1 MNETLKEKPLT
12 LVAVLGLVCLLA
24 GAALGLVY
32 LGTERGI
39 KARDAEAKRDALLR
53 VHPTASTEGFK
64 LVETEPAENG
74 EPYAYYEVYDK
85 PLDDEMKQLI
95 GYACE
100 GRAHGYSSTIV
111 VTVGLKDDGN
121 TITGISITAQQETP
135 GLGANCEKVEST
147 EYIWHIVSPSD
158 GEPETEPWFQKQ
170 FRERTVDSLVR
181 EGKTYKG
188 ISAIS
193 GATITTNAVVRAV
206 LGAVADFRKASGM
219 GDVDAAT
226 SAMETE
232 WTEESERGNE

>member
-1 MNETLKEKPLT
+1 MNDTLKDKPVT
-12 LVAVLGLVCLLA
+12 LVVMLGLVCLLA

-32 LGTERGI
+32 LVTESGI
-39 KARDAEAKRDALLR
+39 NAREAEAKRDALLR
-53 VHPTASTEGFK
+53 VHPSASPDGFK
-64 LVETEPAENG
+64 LVEVKPDEDG
-74 EPYAYYEVYDK
+74 EPYTYYEVYDK
-85 PLDDEMKQLI
+85 PLDDKMKKRI

-135 GLGANCEKVEST
+135 GLGANCQKTEST
-147 EYIWHIVSPSD
+147 EYIWHMLAPS
-158 GEPETEPWFQKQ
+158 GAKPETEPWFQKQ

-188 ISAIS
+188 VNAIS

-206 LGAVADFRKASGM
+206 LDAVSTFREATGM

-226 SAMETE
+226 SATATE
-232 WTEESERGNE
+232 WTDESEHESE

>member
-1 MNETLKEKPLT
+1 MNETLKEKPVT

-32 LGTERGI
+32 LGTESGI
-39 KARDAEAKRDALLR
+39 NAREAEAKRDALLR
-53 VHPTASTEGFK
+53 VHPNASPNGFK
-64 LVETEPAENG
+64 LVETEPGESG
-74 EPYAYYEVYDK
+74 EPYTYYEVYDK
-85 PLDDEMKQLI
+85 SLDDEMKTLI

-111 VTVGLKDDGN
+111 VTVGLKNDGK

-147 EYIWHIVSPSD
+147 EYIWHIVAPSD

-188 ISAIS
+188 INAIS

-206 LGAVADFRKASGM
+206 LDAVSTFHEATGM
-219 GDVDAAT
+219 GDVDATT
-226 SAMETE
+226 SATATE
-232 WTEESERGNE
+232 WTDEAEHENE